1 MAKEYNIWSDMFTD
15 GVYYGRDSEEI
26 QALLTEN
33 AKLREALERMV
44 GACQRYLE
52 EAQVSESDMYDLNY
66 VSPLMQ
72 AKAAL
77 GG

>member
-1 MAKEYNIWSDMFTD
+1 MTKEYNVRSNTFTD
-15 GVYYGRDSEEI
+15 GVYYGRESEEI
-26 QALLTEN
+26 QALLKEN
-33 AKLREALERMV
+33 TMLREALGRMV

-52 EAQVSESDMYDLNY
+52 EAQVSESDMYDPNY